1 MAEIK
6 LNEGFKAEVDA
17 FRSAGEA
24 INTVGLDSISAEGIS
39 LPTVEAYQDR
49 LYKIWRVMLK
59 FYFLTKKD
67 AADMDKLAATLKAAD
82 TTGG

>member
-1 MAEIK
+1 MAKIK
-6 LNEGFKAEVDA
+6 LNEGFAAEVEA

-24 INTVGLDSISAEGIS
+24 INKVVLDSVSTGDIS

-49 LYKIWRVMLK
+49 LYRIWRVMLK

-82 TTGG
+82 IASS

>member
-6 LNEGFKAEVDA
+6 LNEGFAAEVEA

-24 INTVGLDSISAEGIS
+24 INKVVLDSVSAEGIS

-49 LYKIWRVMLK
+49 LYRIWRIMLK
-59 FYFLTKKD
+59 FCFLTKKD

-82 TTGG
+82 IASS